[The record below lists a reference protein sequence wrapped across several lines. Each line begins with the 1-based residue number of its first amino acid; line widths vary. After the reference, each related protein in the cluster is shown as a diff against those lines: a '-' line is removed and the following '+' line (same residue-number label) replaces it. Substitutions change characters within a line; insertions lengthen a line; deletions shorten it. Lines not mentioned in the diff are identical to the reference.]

1 MVNVIRH
8 LITISD
14 QTGPWIAMP
23 NYLAITQGVDING
36 VWVGTAAHLITG
48 DLKKWAAAAGVSS
61 VRLPGYWLHKKG
73 SSIKVA
79 SPPLPGEKI
88 VYALHGGAYIR
99 CSAHPKDPTANIAH
113 GILKHVDA
121 VQRVFSIEYRLSVG
135 APFKAAH
142 PFPTA
147 LIDALTG
154 YNYLVN
160 VVGFSPDDII
170 IEGDSA
176 GGNLTQALTRYLTEY
191 QDSAEVKLPAPPSAI
206 ILVSPWSDV
215 GGSHLKIVDASV
227 RKYRNSDYIAPL
239 GGGSTYA
246 TNAFVGPHGREF
258 AETNPYISPAS
269 LHPSL
274 HGDFKK
280 FPRTFIVGGGAEVL
294 IDQIRTLK
302 DRMIKDLGEGDGV
315 DGSEGKVHYHEVPD
329 GIHDYLA
336 FPWHE
341 PERSDTLKK
350 INKWVSA

>member
-1 MVNVIRH
+1 M
-8 LITISD
+8 
-14 QTGPWIAMP
+14 
-23 NYLAITQGVDING
+23 AITQGVGING

-48 DLKKWAAAAGVSS
+48 DLKKWAAVAGVSS
-61 VRLPGYWLHKKG
+61 VRLPGYWVHKKG
-73 SSIKVA
+73 SSIEVA

-99 CSAHPKDPTANIAH
+99 FSAHPKDPTANIAH

-121 VQRVFSIEYRLSVG
+121 VQRVFSVEYRLSVG

-206 ILVSPWSDV
+206 ILVCPWSDV
-215 GGSHLKIVDASV
+215 GGSHLKIVNGSA
-227 RKYRNSDYIAPL
+227 RKFGNSDYL
-239 GGGSTYA
+239 VTRDSSSTYA
-246 TNAFVGPHGREF
+246 KDAFVGPHGQEF
-258 AETNPYISPAS
+258 AETSPYLSPAS

-274 HGDFKK
+274 HVDFKK

-329 GIHDYLA
+329 GIHDYLV

>member
-1 MVNVIRH
+1 
-8 LITISD
+8 
-14 QTGPWIAMP
+14 
-23 NYLAITQGVDING
+23 LAITEGVGIKG
-36 VWVGTAAHLITG
+36 VWVGAAAHLITG
-48 DLKKWAAAAGVSS
+48 DLKEWAAVAGVSS
-61 VRLPGYWLHKKG
+61 VRLPGYWVHKKG

-99 CSAHPKDPTANIAH
+99 LSAHPKDPTANIAH

-121 VQRVFSIEYRLSVG
+121 VQRVFSIEYRLSAG
-135 APFKAAH
+135 APFKAAY

-160 VVGFSPDDII
+160 VVGFSPNDII

-191 QDSAEVKLPAPPSAI
+191 QDSPEVKLPAPPSAI

-215 GGSHLKIVDASV
+215 GGSHLKIVNGSAS
-227 RKYRNSDYIAPL
+227 KFRNSDYIPTL
-239 GGGSTYA
+239 DGGTTYA
-246 TNAFVGPHGREF
+246 TNAFVGPHGQEF
-258 AETNPYISPAS
+258 AETSPYLSPAT

-274 HGDFKK
+274 HVDFKK

-315 DGSEGKVHYHEVPD
+315 DGSEGKVRYHEVPD
-329 GIHDYLA
+329 GIHDYLV